1 MKQSFQVG
9 VDTLY
14 NKCVSCGST
23 PSNKTPTAIS
33 NSIQS
38 IYNNRYTEGYNA
50 GQSASAYKGY
60 DYTGLVITYGKLDN
74 TNNNSVVH
82 YLLTGCR
89 SVTISGNCRNQY
101 AAGTITIN
109 GETVWSRNN
118 AYASHNIPS
127 ITRSTD
133 PNGNGNVSINI
144 YGINTH
150 STGINFN
157 ISAH

>member
-1 MKQSFQVG
+1 MSG
-9 VDTLY
+9 
-14 NKCVSCGST
+14 
-23 PSNKTPTAIS
+23 
-33 NSIQS
+33 
-38 IYNNRYTEGYNA
+38 R
-50 GQSASAYKGY
+50 
-60 DYTGLVITYGKLDN
+60 LDN
-74 TNNNSVVH
+74 TDHNSFVH
-82 YLLTGCR
+82 YPLTGCR

-109 GETVWSRNN
+109 GETVWTRNN
-118 AYASHNIPS
+118 AYASHDIPS